1 MKRFI
6 CAQSRC
12 PEDKHKCTFD
22 EDDCPL
28 YVRSVIDT
36 NEKQKPKK
44 HTQFLT
50 TEDNEQEAVIEYC
63 ELKHI
68 VAVHIPNESKRS
80 IAYGAKM
87 KRIGLRKGF
96 PDIFIQTARKDLHGL
111 MIELK
116 RDKKSRVSPEQLAWI
131 TYLNEQGYKAMVCY
145 GANEAINEIERYFTE

>member
-6 CAQSRC
+6 CAQNCC

-36 NEKQKPKK
+36 DEKQKPKK
-44 HTQFLT
+44 HTLFLT

-68 VAVHIPNESKRS
+68 IAVHIPNESKRS
-80 IAYGAKM
+80 VAYGAKM
-87 KRIGLRKGF
+87 KRMGLRKGF
-96 PDIFIQTARKDLHGL
+96 PDIFIPTARKGFHGL

-116 RDKKSRVSPEQLAWI
+116 RDIKSRVSSEQLAWI
-131 TYLNEQGYKAMVCY
+131 TYLNKQGYKALVCY